1 MEAIARRALIALF
14 FANPQDEIRAILASM
29 ATDLSAGNISGFMT
43 AFAKDFPAR
52 DELRQQL
59 QGMISSHDINS
70 SVEIQTS
77 SGVEDKQSAKV
88 DWYLALRSRTDNAIA
103 LQRREVLSMEFTRRN
118 KRWLITALTPSEFFK
133 ASAN

>member
-43 AFAKDFPAR
+43 SLAKDFPAR

-70 SVEIQTS
+70 SVEIQTA
-77 SGVEDKQSAKV
+77 SGTEDKQTAKV

-103 LQRREVLSMEFTRRN
+103 LQRREVLTIEFTRSN
-118 KRWLITALTPSEFFK
+118 KRWRITALTPINFFK
-133 ASAN
+133 ANSD

>member
-14 FANPQDEIRAILASM
+14 FANPQDEFRAILASM

-43 AFAKDFPAR
+43 SFTKDFPTR

-70 SVEIQTS
+70 SVEIQS
-77 SGVEDKQSAKV
+77 ASGTVDKQTAKV

-103 LQRREVLSMEFTRRN
+103 LQRREVLTIEFTRSN
-118 KRWLITALTPSEFFK
+118 KRWRISALTPLVFFK
-133 ASAN
+133 ANSD

>member
-14 FANPQDEIRAILASM
+14 FAPPQDEIRAILASM

-43 AFAKDFPAR
+43 AIAKDFPAR

-59 QGMISSHDINS
+59 EGLISAHDINS
-70 SVEIQTS
+70 SVEIQTT
-77 SGVEDKQSAKV
+77 SGTEDKQTAKV

-103 LQRREVLSMEFTRRN
+103 IQRRELLTFSFTRSK
-118 KRWLITALTPSEFFK
+118 KRWLVDTISPISFWTLQP
-133 ASAN
+133 

>member
-14 FANPQDEIRAILASM
+14 FANPQDEFRAILASM

-43 AFAKDFPAR
+43 SIAKGFPAR

-59 QGMISSHDINS
+59 EGMISSHDINS
-70 SVEIQTS
+70 SVEIQTA
-77 SGVEDKQSAKV
+77 SGTEDKQTAKV

-103 LQRREVLSMEFTRRN
+103 VQRREVLTIEFTRAS
-118 KRWLITALTPSEFFK
+118 KRWRITALTPINFFK
-133 ASAN
+133 ANSD